1 MVALGD
7 YTGGRK
13 CLPIARQRSW
23 SIVPLLR
30 RRDVDD
36 VTHSEGVSRDRLAVL
51 SLAALGVVYGDIGTS
66 PLYAL
71 RESLNPAE
79 HGLALTQENVLGVLS
94 LIVWS
99 LILLVAVKYVTIILR
114 ADNDGEGG
122 ILALTTLV
130 NRCLARDDP
139 KRRVAVVLGLFGAA
153 LLYGDGLITPAISV
167 LSASEGLEAR
177 SPRLEPLVEPF
188 AVVVLIGLF
197 AVQKYGTGR
206 IGTLFGPVM
215 FTWFAVI
222 AVLGVREIVQTPAVL
237 FALEPSHA
245 VRYFLRNGFKGFL
258 VLGSV
263 VLVVTGGEAVYA
275 DLGHFGA
282 RPIRVAWFVLVLPA
296 LLLNYFG
303 QGALLLR
310 EPSALVNPLFAM
322 VPAWG
327 VLPMVALATAATTI
341 ASQALISGVFSITH
355 QAIQLRF
362 LPRLKVLHTSATE
375 RGQIYLPAVNGALLV
390 GCVFFVLA
398 FGSSSRLAGAY
409 GVAVTATMLLTTL
422 LFTVLLAGRG
432 QTPAWK
438 VALFAVVFLTV
449 EGSFLGANLAK
460 VGHGGWIPI
469 LLGVG
474 IYTLMATWKQ
484 GLHILVEAHRQNP
497 ELRKPIEEHIAAVRE
512 GRPPRIDHPAAYLER
527 FSGIL
532 PPSLYLNWV
541 HNRALHDPILLL
553 NVETADVPRVSPE
566 ERRRVQAFGEG
577 VFRVTLRWGFM
588 EEPDVPGGLRG
599 LVLDG
604 QELDPLSVSY
614 FIGRDSIISTEKP
627 STMARWR
634 ERLFAWMRRNEARA
648 SAFYKIPPSRAIEF
662 GIQVE
667 I

>member
-1 MVALGD
+1 
-7 YTGGRK
+7 
-13 CLPIARQRSW
+13 
-23 SIVPLLR
+23 
-30 RRDVDD
+30 
-36 VTHSEGVSRDRLAVL
+36 VTHTEDASRDRLAVL
-51 SLAALGVVYGDIGTS
+51 SLAALGIVYGDIGTS

-79 HGLALTQENVLGVLS
+79 HGLTLAEGNVLGILS

-99 LILLVAVKYVTIILR
+99 LILLVAVKYVTILLR

-139 KRRVAVVLGLFGAA
+139 KRRVAVIFGLFGAA

-167 LSASEGLEAR
+167 LSASEGLKEQ

-188 AVVVLIGLF
+188 AVVVLVVLF
-197 AVQKYGTGR
+197 AVQKRGTGR

-215 FTWFAVI
+215 LAWFGTI
-222 AVLGVREIVQTPAVL
+222 AFLGAREIVRNPAVL
-237 FALEPSHA
+237 FALAPSHA
-245 VRYFLRNGFKGFL
+245 VRFFLQNGFKGFL

-263 VLVVTGGEAVYA
+263 VLAVTGGEAVYA
-275 DLGHFGA
+275 DMGHFGA
-282 RPIRVAWFVLVLPA
+282 RPIRVAWFGLVLPA

-310 EPSALVNPLFAM
+310 KPAALENPLFAM
-322 VPAWG
+322 VPPWG

-375 RGQIYLPAVNGALLV
+375 RGQIYLPAVNGALFV
-390 GCVFFVLA
+390 GCVLFVVA

-409 GVAVTATMLLTTL
+409 GVAVTATMLITTL

-432 QTPAWK
+432 GTAWWK
-438 VALFAVVFLTV
+438 IALFAVVYLTI
-449 EGSFLGANLAK
+449 EGGFLGANLAK
-460 VGHGGWIPI
+460 IGHGGWIPI
-469 LLGVG
+469 ALGAG

-484 GLHILVEAHRQNP
+484 GLRILVEAHRQSSEN
-497 ELRKPIEEHIAAVRE
+497 LRKPIEEHILNDRLRRQE
-512 GRPPRIDHPAAYLER
+512 RIDHPAVYLER
-527 FSGIL
+527 FPGL
-532 PPSLYLNWV
+532 VPPALYLNWV

-553 NVETADVPRVSPE
+553 TVETANVPRVLPE
-566 ERRRVQAFGEG
+566 ERRTVQALGER
-577 VFRVTLRWGFM
+577 VFRIKLQWGFM
-588 EEPDVPGGLRG
+588 EEPDVPEGLRG

-604 QELDPLSVSY
+604 KELDPLSVSY
-614 FIGRDSIISTEKP
+614 FLGRDAIISTDKP
-627 STMARWR
+627 GMARWR
-634 ERLFAWMRRNEARA
+634 ERLFSWMRRNEARA
-648 SAFYKIPPSRAIEF
+648 TAFYKIPPSRAIEF